1 MAKPI
6 QLAHFVFQTR
16 QFPEML
22 KWYQDVLE
30 ADIRFQNPLLAFLSF
45 DEEHH
50 RIALIDLCTMD
61 PDAQQKLSSAAGT
74 VEHVS
79 FTYASIT
86 DLLENY
92 DRLKKMGIEPHWCVH
107 HGMTIS
113 MYYGD
118 PDGNHI
124 ELQVDTFDSA
134 DQANEFMLGEA
145 FTKNPIG
152 VDYDPDELLEKLR
165 NGTDVATLLQY
176 HEGPVSTP
184 QQSANR
190 QSQ

>member
-1 MAKPI
+1 MVKPI

-16 QFPEML
+16 RFPEML

-30 ADIRFQNPLLAFLSF
+30 ADVRFQNPLLAFLSF

-50 RIALIDLCTMD
+50 RIALIDLCAVD
-61 PDAQQKLSSAAGT
+61 PDAEQKLSSASGT
-74 VEHVS
+74 VEHVA
-79 FTYASIT
+79 FTYASIA

-92 DRLKKMGIEPHWCVH
+92 ARLKKMGIEPHWCVH

-124 ELQVDTFDSA
+124 ELQVDTFDTA

-165 NGTDVATLLQY
+165 NGADAATLLQY
-176 HEGPVSTP
+176 HEGPASTP

-190 QSQ
+190 